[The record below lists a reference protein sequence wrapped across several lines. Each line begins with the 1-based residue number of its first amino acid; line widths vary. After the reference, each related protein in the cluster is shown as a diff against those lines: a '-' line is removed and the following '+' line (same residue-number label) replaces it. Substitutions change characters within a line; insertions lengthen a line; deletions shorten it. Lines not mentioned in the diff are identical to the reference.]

1 MTQLLAFRAP
11 RDNPEHTEGAADL
24 VGQTGAQ
31 MYAAKGTGRRTLAWG
46 KCFAASV
53 LSCLLVLSG
62 CATVPRPSSP
72 NSLEPEEPVS
82 TVVLPSPAK
91 APQEPS
97 KAVEDSP
104 APAPSP
110 PPRIANGSELF
121 ERLRAQ
127 LSPPACVRGTQ
138 NEAWRRRYTA
148 HPRAFEAQ
156 LRNALPIMAFVLENV
171 EERKLPGEFVLIPLI
186 ESGYR
191 ANARGL
197 RGPLGLWQ
205 MIPST
210 ARNHG
215 LRVERGHDDR
225 LSVEASTEAALSYL
239 STLHSEFG
247 EWRATAMAYNAGEG
261 RLRRAFA
268 RAGKAQVSGER
279 RLPAGMS
286 GITYAYVAKL
296 HALACLIAAP
306 QRHGL
311 SLPTDAFTPFGA
323 AAATDSRPNAA
334 LAAAAAESATSASER
349 THRVQAGETLWRISR
364 RYGVSLDAL
373 LRANGLRKD
382 GVLRI
387 GQDLRIPH

>member
-1 MTQLLAFRAP
+1 
-11 RDNPEHTEGAADL
+11 
-24 VGQTGAQ
+24 
-31 MYAAKGTGRRTLAWG
+31 
-46 KCFAASV
+46 
-53 LSCLLVLSG
+53 
-62 CATVPRPSSP
+62 
-72 NSLEPEEPVS
+72 
-82 TVVLPSPAK
+82 
-91 APQEPS
+91 
-97 KAVEDSP
+97 
-104 APAPSP
+104 
-110 PPRIANGSELF
+110 
-121 ERLRAQ
+121 
-127 LSPPACVRGTQ
+127 VRGNQ
-138 NEAWRRRYTA
+138 NEAWRRRYAA

-156 LRNALPIMAFVLENV
+156 LRNALPAMAFVLENV
-171 EERKLPGEFVLIPLI
+171 EQRDLPGEFVLIPLI

-197 RGPLGLWQ
+197 GGPLGLWQ

-215 LRVERGHDDR
+215 LRVERGHDAR
-225 LSVEASTEAALSYL
+225 LSVEDSTKAALSYL
-239 STLHSEFG
+239 STLHTEFG

-311 SLPTDAFTPFGA
+311 SLPTDAFTPLGA
-323 AAATDSRPNAA
+323 AAATESSGSSLPTAA
-334 LAAAAAESATSASER
+334 STESASSSAER

-387 GQDLRIPH
+387 GQDLRIPN